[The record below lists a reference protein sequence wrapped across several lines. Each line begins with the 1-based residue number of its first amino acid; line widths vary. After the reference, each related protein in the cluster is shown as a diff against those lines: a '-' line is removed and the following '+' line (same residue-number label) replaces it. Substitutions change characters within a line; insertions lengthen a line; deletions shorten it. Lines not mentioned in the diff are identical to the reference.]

1 MQLGASQS
9 PPPATQKTLASLG
22 AARCGHHF
30 ENISQLPGT
39 YLATGLTR
47 KLKCKEGQS

>member
-22 AARCGHHF
+22 AARRGHHF
-30 ENISQLPGT
+30 VNISQLSGT
-39 YLATGLTR
+39 CLATGLTR